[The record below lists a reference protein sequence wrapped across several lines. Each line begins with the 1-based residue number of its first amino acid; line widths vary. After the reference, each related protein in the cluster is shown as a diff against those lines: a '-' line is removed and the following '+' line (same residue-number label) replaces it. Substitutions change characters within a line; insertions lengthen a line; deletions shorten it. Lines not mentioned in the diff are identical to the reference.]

1 MEDLTYGLIKKSLDA
16 SALRQKVIANN
27 ISNINTKNFKRSDV
41 VFEDVLKDKLAD
53 GEPIDSVE
61 PQVAKDSSTS
71 MREDGNNVDID
82 YEMTNMA
89 ANEILYNTMIT
100 QLNTKYSILRYS
112 IEEGSK

>member
-41 VFEDVLKDKLAD
+41 VFEDVLN